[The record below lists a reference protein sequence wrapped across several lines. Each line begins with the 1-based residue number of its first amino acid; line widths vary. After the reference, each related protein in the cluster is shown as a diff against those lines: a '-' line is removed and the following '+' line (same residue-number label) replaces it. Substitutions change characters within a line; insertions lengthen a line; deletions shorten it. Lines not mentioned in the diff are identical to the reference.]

1 MPTVESV
8 YSILKNTASMSE
20 FLAFCEG
27 FNDESLMSWM
37 GVSANPDART
47 KLSAQTLYKVFMPY
61 NNEVDKIENRL
72 DYNVRMLSSAD
83 YTLYAPNNTAMAA
96 AYAAG
101 LPTWEQVQDLYN
113 EGAGDEE
120 AAKKAKEMVN
130 KMRSFVQY
138 HFQNGSVFAD
148 QTVDAG
154 EKLSIPFEVSSYDI
168 SWPKWLGGCSSEGYL
183 DSMRSLDWNGCKVG
197 RGDPLFYPNVMLEVP
212 Q

>member
-1 MPTVESV
+1 M
-8 YSILKNTASMSE
+8 I
-20 FLAFCEG
+20 
-27 FNDESLMSWM
+27 
-37 GVSANPDART
+37 
-47 KLSAQTLYKVFMPY
+47 
-61 NNEVDKIENRL
+61 
-72 DYNVRMLSSAD
+72 SSAD

-154 EKLSIPFEVSSYDI
+154 EKLSLCANELGISKRITVGGGGGNLNVTDVAGNVVTISSTQTGLVNRFARDMEFDKDKKSAENVLQSAFTVIHEISTPLHFEAGTSY
-168 SWPKWLGGCSSEGYL
+168 
-183 DSMRSLDWNGCKVG
+183 
-197 RGDPLFYPNVMLEVP
+197 
-212 Q
+212 